1 VVAWSVPSPPP
12 PDRDNLLDR
21 ERRKWAEA
29 SHGMQVLSTAP
40 PPDRNNLLDR
50 ERRRWAAVTLK
61 AQGGLRLDLEGLNA
75 FEAMTATMKELGC
88 ESGEE

>member
-1 VVAWSVPSPPP
+1 VVAWSVPSP
-12 PDRDNLLDR
+12 
-21 ERRKWAEA
+21 
-29 SHGMQVLSTAP
+29 P